1 MKGEWKFVS
10 PVVIPRESS
19 RNSRT
24 KTGQA
29 IIKYM
34 PASLTTGIGIGSR
47 VLLPI
52 QRSSGVV
59 VGVGYHDDGVAKLF
73 AVKLAG
79 EALPIIVALG
89 DAMRAP
95 PGALFL
101 SPGGD
106 DIAPGKPFFP
116 AHGGVA

>member
-1 MKGEWKFVS
+1 MNQ
-10 PVVIPRESS
+10 P
-19 RNSRT
+19 
-24 KTGQA
+24 
-29 IIKYM
+29 IIKYL
-34 PASLTTGIGIGSR
+34 PASLTTGIEIGAR

-59 VGVGYHDDGVAKLF
+59 VGIGFHNDSTPKIF
-73 AVKLAG
+73 AVRLAG
-79 EALPIIVALG
+79 EERPIVVALG

-106 DIAPGKPFFP
+106 DIAPGKQVFH
-116 AHGGVA
+116 ARGGVA

>member
-1 MKGEWKFVS
+1 MNQPLISCLPK
-10 PVVIPRESS
+10 
-19 RNSRT
+19 
-24 KTGQA
+24 
-29 IIKYM
+29 
-34 PASLTTGIGIGSR
+34 SLTTGIEIGSK

-59 VGVGYHDDGVAKLF
+59 VGVGHHGDGVSKLF
-73 AVKLAG
+73 AVRLAG
-79 EALPIIVALG
+79 EELPIIVALG

-106 DIAPGKPFFP
+106 DIAPSRPFFH
-116 AHGGVA
+116 ACGGVA

>member
-1 MKGEWKFVS
+1 MNQPLITFLPK
-10 PVVIPRESS
+10 
-19 RNSRT
+19 
-24 KTGQA
+24 
-29 IIKYM
+29 
-34 PASLTTGIGIGSR
+34 SLTTGIEIGSK

-59 VGVGYHDDGVAKLF
+59 VGVGFHDDCTPKLF

-79 EALPIIVALG
+79 EELPIIVALG

-106 DIAPGKPFFP
+106 DIAPSPPLFH
-116 AHGGVA
+116 ARGGVA

>member
-1 MKGEWKFVS
+1 MNQ
-10 PVVIPRESS
+10 P
-19 RNSRT
+19 
-24 KTGQA
+24 
-29 IIKYM
+29 IIKYL

-59 VGVGYHDDGVAKLF
+59 VGIGFHNDSTPKIF
-73 AVKLAG
+73 AVRLAG
-79 EALPIIVALG
+79 EALPIVVALG

-106 DIAPGKPFFP
+106 DIAPFTLSFP
-116 AHGGVA
+116 SRGGVA

>member
-1 MKGEWKFVS
+1 MS
-10 PVVIPRESS
+10 PP
-19 RNSRT
+19 
-24 KTGQA
+24 
-29 IIKYM
+29 IIKYL
-34 PASLTTGIGIGSR
+34 PASLTTGIQIGSR
-47 VLLPI
+47 VLLPEL
-52 QRSSGVV
+52 QSSGVV
-59 VGVGYHDDGVAKLF
+59 VGVGCHGDGVPKIF

-79 EALPIIVALG
+79 EDKPIIVALG
-89 DAMRAP
+89 DAMLAP

>member
-1 MKGEWKFVS
+1 MNQS
-10 PVVIPRESS
+10 
-19 RNSRT
+19 
-24 KTGQA
+24 
-29 IIKYM
+29 IKHL

-59 VGVGYHDDGVAKLF
+59 VGVGFHDDGVAKLF

-79 EALPIIVALG
+79 EDKPIIVALG
-89 DAMRAP
+89 DAMLAP

-106 DIAPGKPFFP
+106 DIAPGTTAFH
-116 AHGGVA
+116 ARGGVA